1 MIRLSSP
8 LQLCCL
14 TYDTFEIN
22 LLLVPNVIQLSAT
35 ATESFSLDNILPG
48 LFPLPLDPLL
58 HHPLVDLLFHV
69 VDVFEDFLLSLVA
82 SDVHEN
88 EILDIILIPVRSL
101 VHLEPVQARLNLR
114 AGEGDRFMPHSEHF
128 EDFVAVEACR
138 LLFVA

>member
-14 TYDTFEIN
+14 TYDTLEVN
-22 LLLVPNVIQLSAT
+22 LLLVPNVIELTAT

-48 LFPLPLDPLL
+48 LFPLSLDPLL

-88 EILDIILIPVRSL
+88 EILDIILVPVRSL
-101 VHLEPVQARLNLR
+101 VHLKPVQARLDL
-114 AGEGDRFMPHSEHF
+114 
-128 EDFVAVEACR
+128 
-138 LLFVA
+138 